1 MRVEYKDTYDEVSPI
16 TGEFA
21 VLVEDNHRIDFSS
34 GYQNIK
40 DSWIKDNEDLISEVE
55 SQLPSYIINKRF
67 IDESN
72 NIWYLVIASNEKSM
86 LYPTSE
92 DDLCWA
98 VSRVEKVTNQTDI
111 NETYTF
117 PILTEVKGK
126 SELVLHKLAGDPT
139 YFSSKDFAE
148 AFDLYNSFKV
158 E

>member
-1 MRVEYKDTYDEVSPI
+1 MRAEYKDTYDEVSPI
-16 TGEFA
+16 TGELA
-21 VLVEDNHRIDFSS
+21 ILVEDNHRIDFSS

-40 DSWIKDNEDLISEVE
+40 DSWTKDNIDLISEVE

-72 NIWYLVIASNEKSM
+72 NIWYLIIAANEKSM
-86 LYPTSE
+86 LYPVV
-92 DDLCWA
+92 DDNIYWA
-98 VSRVEKVTNQTDI
+98 VSKVEKVINQSDI
-111 NETYTF
+111 NEVYTF